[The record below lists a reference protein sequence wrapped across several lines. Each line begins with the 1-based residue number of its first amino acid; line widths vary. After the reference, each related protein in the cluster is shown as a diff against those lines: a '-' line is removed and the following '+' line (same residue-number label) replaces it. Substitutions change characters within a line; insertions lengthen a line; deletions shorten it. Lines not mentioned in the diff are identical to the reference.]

1 MKRHRAPSCS
11 YCDVCLSQLT
21 FLFAKMDNS
30 TILAWI
36 FTTLL
41 LVVGVMLYR
50 NTHSHDKKSVS
61 RDYAGVRRKVLVVA
75 NDVGT
80 VATKQRVDPLHAV
93 GSGMR
98 RVPAEYRNSH
108 FPYQEI

>member
-11 YCDVCLSQLT
+11 NCDVCLSQLT

-61 RDYAGVRRKVLVVA
+61 GDFSGVRRKVLVVA
-75 NDVGT
+75 NDVGLIE
-80 VATKQRVDPLHAV
+80 TKQRIDPLHAV
-93 GSGMR
+93 RSGMR
-98 RVPAEYRNSH
+98 RLPAKHCDSRRPH
-108 FPYQEI
+108 QEI